1 MLLLFFWSSVMRGWS
16 EKELVMLELVDICR
30 TAFSTE
36 VNERLECGN
45 SSVAFVN
52 FAGSFD
58 SKIWQW
64 FWQR

>member
-1 MLLLFFWSSVMRGWS
+1 MRGWS